1 MPLSSGPNNSNL
13 GLVFTYDTGDTVNS
27 YIGEPLVN
35 CATDL
40 SSGYNVTVTEITDGS
55 ITPPFPGMRV
65 YKFVT
70 ANDYNLHRQ
79 GGYYNGGGF
88 GGSNPHP
95 LILGTTTPSNF
106 TTVGTGKYR
115 FGMYIR
121 GEVTNQV
128 GDGVTIDIGDRN
140 QVGTT
145 VGTNTNWQLLQTDDA
160 LGIADSN
167 YPYDFFDIGASFNM
181 TFYVAGYGIWRSPG
195 TVTNLHF
202 IQAYP
207 IGNQYLPYGQS
218 RSFTQGLLSLTG
230 STIDLSNVSFNS
242 NAQVAFDGT
251 NDRILLDP
259 VLAAGAGQYTIEAIF
274 KANSIKT
281 QVVWEQN
288 SSTVIQNE
296 RACMLLLDNGLGGFN
311 GQAND
316 YHSVI
321 PYTTGVWYHW
331 VIVVDKFRT
340 TNTIKLYN
348 NGTLYS
354 EGNPSNGAVNLNV
367 GNYASAVGYK
377 LNANSEYFDGQIPI
391 VRVYNRCLTPSEIKE
406 NYNGYKIRFNLA

>member
-1 MPLSSGPNNSNL
+1 MSASAGPDIIED
-13 GLVFTYDTGDTVNS
+13 GIVFYYDTGNTVKS

-40 SSGYNVTVTEITDGS
+40 SSGYNVTVTEVTDGS

-145 VGTNTNWQLLQTDDA
+145 VGTNTNWQLLQTNDT
-160 LGIADSN
+160 LGIANSD

-195 TVTNLHF
+195 TVTNLPF
-202 IQAYP
+202 LQAYP
-207 IGNQYLPYGQS
+207 IGTQYITYGQS
-218 RSFTQGLLSLTG
+218 RSVTEGLLDMTRNSTVNLT
-230 STIDLSNVSFNS
+230 DVSFNS
-242 NAQVAFDGT
+242 NAQIIFDGT
-251 NDRILLDP
+251 NDSLVVGNNATLKNNNTSIEFVINYLNTPNGDIIQFGVGSGTYAQYYYRAYSGYSFWNWYP
-259 VLAAGAGQYTIEAIF
+259 VGTGYGEIAIPNSALPLNTYHHIVMTGNDQGYVQFYINGIAQTGATRTS
-274 KANSIKT
+274 NT
-281 QVVWEQN
+281 QPSNWTPADL
-288 SSTVIQNE
+288 TV
-296 RACMLLLDNGLGGFN
+296 GGFSWD
-311 GQAND
+311 G
-316 YHSVI
+316 YSSSVI
-321 PYTTGVWYHW
+321 PLVK
-331 VIVVDKFRT
+331 I
-340 TNTIKLYN
+340 
-348 NGTLYS
+348 
-354 EGNPSNGAVNLNV
+354 
-367 GNYASAVGYK
+367 
-377 LNANSEYFDGQIPI
+377 
-391 VRVYNRCLTPSEIKE
+391 YNRVLSASEVLT
-406 NYNGYKIRFNLA
+406 NYNAFKTRFGI